1 MINIFEPQLAYDELE
16 AIREVFQSKWI
27 GRGKRVAEF
36 ESAWAKHLHTTPN
49 HVIAL
54 PCATDGLFEAMSLCG
69 VWPGDEVIIPSIHFS
84 GALTAILEQDGE
96 PVFCDVDERTLN
108 ARLSDIL
115 KKVTKKTRA
124 VVLNNYGGVPC
135 DIDKIRAGLPEGI
148 KIIDDAANSP
158 ASLLLD
164 KPTSEW
170 ADYSVYS
177 FDAMKVISTGDGG
190 MLYCRSS
197 RDAQLAR
204 QELYLGQS
212 STTGYDSHKARWW
225 EFEIDFPGRRAIM
238 NDVTSAIGLVQLK
251 KLQYYVD
258 RRKKIWDKYNERL
271 SEIDELLLPPP
282 IPNHIKSSYYLY
294 WIQTPKRDKLA
305 QYLKDN
311 GIYTTFRYYPL
322 HLAWRHKLV
331 KLPNSENINATTLN
345 LPLHCGLS
353 DEQVDYICD
362 KVKQFYD

>member
-1 MINIFEPQLAYDELE
+1 MKNIIDWKNTELDGLPD
-16 AIREVFQSKWI
+16 REV
-27 GRGKRVAEF
+27 G
-36 ESAWAKHLHTTPN
+36 LL
-49 HVIAL
+49 VI
-54 PCATDGLFEAMSLCG
+54 
-69 VWPGDEVIIPSIHFS
+69 
-84 GALTAILEQDGE
+84 
-96 PVFCDVDERTLN
+96 
-108 ARLSDIL
+108 
-115 KKVTKKTRA
+115 
-124 VVLNNYGGVPC
+124 
-135 DIDKIRAGLPEGI
+135 
-148 KIIDDAANSP
+148 
-158 ASLLLD
+158 
-164 KPTSEW
+164 
-170 ADYSVYS
+170 
-177 FDAMKVISTGDGG
+177 GDGFNSYALG
-190 MLYCRSS
+190 KLSKDGFFTVQPFCGEVLY
-197 RDAQLAR
+197 
-204 QELYLGQS
+204 
-212 STTGYDSHKARWW
+212 
-225 EFEIDFPGRRAIM
+225 M